1 MLGWFKLN
9 CDAAVNSQQC
19 MGSSFGV
26 VIRNHED
33 LVVLPG
39 ADIDVYSDDVHVAE
53 AEALHFGLGL
63 TKRGWLVS
71 DSLLVI
77 KLDSLYVSLLIQ
89 G

>member
-1 MLGWFKLN
+1 MWVGLSYN
-9 CDAAVNSQQC
+9 CDAAVNAQQC

-39 ADIDVYSDDVHVAE
+39 ADIDVYSDDVNVAE

-63 TKRGWLVS
+63 NREAGW
-71 DSLLVI
+71 SLFR
-77 KLDSLYVSLLIQ
+77 SHYLIIFKIFSF
-89 G
+89 